1 MPIVD
6 EEPFQLMECYN
17 KVVIII
23 IIIIIIIIFIFI
35 VVVVIL

>member
-23 IIIIIIIIFIFI
+23 IIIIIIII